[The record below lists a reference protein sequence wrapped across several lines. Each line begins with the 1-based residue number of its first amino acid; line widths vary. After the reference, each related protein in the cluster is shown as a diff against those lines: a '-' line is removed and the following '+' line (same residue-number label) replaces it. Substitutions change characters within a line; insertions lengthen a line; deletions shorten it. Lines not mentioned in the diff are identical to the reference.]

1 LQRHQAGVL
10 AFMYDFNG
18 SFAHFLKCLTQ

>member
-18 SFAHFLKCLTQ
+18 SFAHFLR